1 MMKVVI
7 LVRILSK
14 AVLHVYW
21 MLHSP
26 LYAHNVIIKMGTMD
40 INTLERY
47 AAILK
52 MISIQIT
59 EVDVEHVSRCSKF
72 ALKNHAYTVLPTPFA
87 IVAGQ

>member
-7 LVRILSK
+7 LVRILSRD
-14 AVLHVYW
+14 VLHVHW

-26 LYAHNVIIKMGTMD
+26 LYAHNVIIQMGTMD

-59 EVDVEHVSRCSKF
+59 EVDVEHVSRCSTF
-72 ALKNHAYTVLPTPFA
+72 VLKNHVYTVLPTPFA
-87 IVAGQ
+87 ITVGG